1 MTSLVDLRTKLRT
14 EYIRIDP
21 NGKIWSNSVIDWY
34 INRAYTQIQ
43 KDWQYKWRENIEDAT
58 TTTVAGQQEYWIP
71 TDYIAVN
78 LVRYNNQYLTK
89 TDRITLK
96 MENQNSPMVSG
107 TPYQYY
113 LYWWNIG
120 LYPIPNTTGTIDLE
134 YLKKLPKITTSQD
147 SLFPEEFDDA
157 ICAYA
162 KYIAFMGNNK
172 PEAMASL
179 WDYQQLMD
187 TLRSSYIYQD
197 TFGTRMTYQRRRWLT
212 QPNVYDFIR

>member
-1 MTSLVDLRTKLRT
+1 MRT

-21 NGKIWSNSVIDWY
+21 NGKIWSDAVIDAY

-43 KDWQYKWRENIEDAT
+43 KDWQYKRRENIEDIIFN
-58 TTTVAGQQEYWIP
+58 TVAWTQEYSLP
-71 TDYIAVN
+71 TDYIALN
-78 LVRYNNQYLTK
+78 LVRYNNQYLTETNK
-89 TDRITLK
+89 ITLK
-96 MENQNSPMVSG
+96 MENQNNPMVSW

-113 LYWWNIG
+113 LYGNNIG
-120 LYPIPNTTGTIDLE
+120 LYPIPNSTGTIDLE
-134 YLKKLPKITTSQD
+134 YLKKLPKITTSED
-147 SLFPEEFDDA
+147 SQFPEEFDDA

-197 TFGTRMTYQRRRWLT
+197 TFGTRLTYQRRRWLT